1 MKKLLILLLLLMIS
15 TNVMSEWKP
24 IGFSDEQTQYVDL
37 ESIRKK
43 GNKVKLWFL
52 LDLKKV
58 KIIENKSI
66 LSIMGHEEYD
76 CKEETTKVLDMFFY
90 EGNMKN
96 KEIFSEVNIHDEPT
110 SIRPNT
116 VESLNYKIACGK
128 K

>member
-1 MKKLLILLLLLMIS
+1 MKKLTLLLLLMVS

>member
-1 MKKLLILLLLLMIS
+1 MKKLTLLLLLMIS

>member
-1 MKKLLILLLLLMIS
+1 
-15 TNVMSEWKP
+15 
-24 IGFSDEQTQYVDL
+24 
-37 ESIRKK
+37 
-43 GNKVKLWFL
+43 
-52 LDLKKV
+52 
-58 KIIENKSI
+58 
-66 LSIMGHEEYD
+66 MGHEEYD